1 VKSRSHVT
9 TGLLLAACSVSGW
22 TAQQRTFTIR
32 EPFGLAWGPDQV
44 RYAVEFPQG
53 TVTADGIALKDAAG
67 RPVAV
72 QLTGIE
78 LWPDGKTVKRAT
90 AHFMVTLRPDENAAW
105 TLTADNRA
113 AGQPA
118 SDIEVRQ
125 HADTIE
131 LLNGKTGI
139 RLVGGKKTFAEPVE
153 ASRLPAPIQ
162 AVRLHDRQWIGKGWW
177 QTEVKC
183 TGYRAEVTERGPVLA
198 RAKLHFDFEGDKHYA
213 ASVELASGQDLAVL
227 SEEYNLSEGVGH
239 PMSGV
244 GGMQPDVSYA
254 YVYPKFA
261 TPDRALVWDWWG
273 QTHAKL
279 PTANAYV
286 FSFGEGLQPDSAEFF
301 GRSQYGNLAAGDGGL
316 KYDKDGRFAYVN
328 ADLQW
333 GDEETL
339 CLGLYNSQA
348 PARQLAVVGLRPSR
362 WLHPDIDPHPD
373 ATLVQYTQTTCLT
386 FERRKSGEVFFRAP
400 ADLGRRVYGIGGV
413 QRTLAR
419 HVVPERSGPR
429 PSNTDA
435 WGSDLML
442 RHVRLGRLELDTVKD
457 WVLDYPETAKYPR
470 LFVPEGDR
478 VRYESRRT
486 RKPVE
491 EVRALLAARQGPT
504 EIEKRVVT
512 EALAKTSCLVR
523 HFAQIDKGHM
533 DFGIEEG
540 LLADLA
546 EDALA
551 SPACTPEQARE
562 LRKWLA
568 AITYFAVHPDF
579 VPPRTAGFAWGSA
592 NMMAQVQCR
601 ACRIAALLP
610 HHPQGREWRRQLA
623 KVVTLYVEDQINEA
637 GVTLECPHYGD
648 MAITMPVMGL
658 AALASCGDNDLARAA
673 GRLRAAAHM
682 RLATL
687 LPYDLRG
694 GFRSQTPEGDGYYM
708 AEGAF
713 APLAGFFQKLDPA
726 LARNLA
732 WGVKESDNDLG
743 GHSDSAFK
751 LFDVGLEPVEPKLV
765 SEHFPGYGLVM
776 RNGFPRRDETYVQ
789 VYAGAFCWG
798 HGHEDRGTWV
808 MYAKGAPLM
817 MDFAAM
823 YTPSMRENWL
833 HPGGLSFN
841 HDETL
846 RPAGDDPKD
855 DWWRKGPNEQYRKA
869 AHAPFTVVEMKPSPS
884 STAAVDRQ
892 GSITAFKTTPLADYA
907 AMERRLSY
915 LCRVPYL
922 LKEPHGSDLFDDGI
936 RQEIRLKNPFTWTR
950 RFVFVK
956 DADPLGHNYLVI
968 RDDLAGNSELAPCLN
983 LWCLADRLDLNGQTA
998 IYKGSYDVD
1007 LHCYLAEPAAFQP
1020 RTRKLAN
1027 PCQFAFARHF
1037 KPTFGDRPFEEQI
1050 QLQIP
1055 QAKPGGG
1062 YFVALVPLRRGEAAP
1077 RFATLPGGN
1086 AIRVT
1091 FPDRVDTIVLRTG
1104 GGAIELDGRKLS
1116 SPALLLVR
1124 RGGQQEIVDLAG
1136 K

>member
-1 VKSRSHVT
+1 MA
-9 TGLLLAACSVSGW
+9 GLLVAICSASGW

-32 EPFGLAWGPDQV
+32 EPFGLAWGPDRVKYTVQF
-44 RYAVEFPQG
+44 APG
-53 TVTADGIALKDAAG
+53 AVTADGVSLKDAAG

-72 QLTGIE
+72 QLTDVE
-78 LWPDGKTVKRAT
+78 LWPDGKSVKRAT
-90 AHFMVTLRPDENAAW
+90 AHFMVTLQPEENAAW
-105 TLTADNRA
+105 TLAAGTRA
-113 AGQPA
+113 AQQPA
-118 SDIEVRQ
+118 GDIETRQ
-125 HADTIE
+125 HGDFIE
-131 LLNGKTGI
+131 LANGKTGI
-139 RLVGGKKTFAEPVE
+139 RLAGGKKTFAAPL
-153 ASRLPAPIQ
+153 AANRLPAPIQ

-177 QTEVKC
+177 QTDVKC
-183 TGYRAEVTERGPVLA
+183 TGYRAEITEQGPVLA
-198 RAKLHFDFEGDKHYA
+198 RAKLRFDFERDKYYA
-213 ASVELASGQDLAVL
+213 ATVELVAGQDLAVVA
-227 SEEYNLSEGVGH
+227 EEYNLSEGTGH

-244 GGMQPDVSYA
+244 NGMKPGVSYA

-261 TPDRALVWDWWG
+261 SPDRALVWDWWG

-286 FSFGEGLQPDSAEFF
+286 FSFGEGLRPDSAEFA
-301 GRSQYGNLAAGDGGL
+301 GRSQYGNLAQGDGGL
-316 KYDKDGRFAYVN
+316 KYDKDGRFAYLN
-328 ADLQW
+328 AYLQW

-339 CLGLYNSQA
+339 YLGLYSSKA
-348 PARQLAVVGLRPSR
+348 PARQLAVVALRPSQ

-373 ATLVQYTQTTCLT
+373 ATLVQYTQTTCLS

-400 ADLGRRVYGIGGV
+400 ADLGKRVYGIGGV
-413 QRTLAR
+413 ERSMAR
-419 HVVPERSGPR
+419 HIIPERSGPR
-429 PSNTDA
+429 LSDKDA
-435 WGSDLML
+435 WGSALML
-442 RHVRLGRLELDTVKD
+442 RHVRLGRLELDSVKD
-457 WVLDYPETAKYPR
+457 WILDYPETAKYPR

-486 RKPVE
+486 RKPPE
-491 EVRALLAARQGPT
+491 EVQKELAARRGPT
-504 EIEKRVVT
+504 EADKRVVA
-512 EALAKTSCLVR
+512 EALAKTRYLVR
-523 HFAQIDKGHM
+523 HFAQLDKGHM

-540 LLADLA
+540 IYADLA

-551 SPACTPEQARE
+551 SPACTAEQANE
-562 LRKWLA
+562 LRKWLS
-568 AITYFAVHPDF
+568 AITYFALHPDF
-579 VPPRTAGFAWGSA
+579 VPPREAGFAWGSA

-610 HHPQGREWRRQLA
+610 HHPQGRAWRRQLA

-658 AALASCGDNDLARAA
+658 AALASCGDAELSRAA

-687 LPYDLRG
+687 LPYDVRG

-708 AEGAF
+708 SEGAF
-713 APLAGFFQKLDPA
+713 APLAGFFQNVDPE
-726 LARNLA
+726 LARSLA

-743 GHSDSAFK
+743 GHADSAFK
-751 LFDVGLEPVEPKLV
+751 LFDVGFEPLLPKLA
-765 SEHFPGYGLVM
+765 SEHFPGYGFVM
-776 RNGFPRRDETYVQ
+776 RNGFPRRDEAYVQ
-789 VYAGAFCWG
+789 VYAGAFSWG

-869 AHAPFTVVEMKPSPS
+869 AKAPFTVVEMKPSPS

-892 GSITAFKTTPLADYA
+892 GCVTAFRTTPLADYA
-907 AMERRLSY
+907 ATERRLSY

-922 LKEPHGSDLFDDGI
+922 LKDPHGIDLFDDGI
-936 RQEIRLKNPFTWTR
+936 NQEICLKNPFTWTR

-956 DADPLGHNYLVI
+956 DADPMGHNYLVI
-968 RDDLAGNSELAPCLN
+968 RDDLAGNTDLDPCLN
-983 LWCLADRLDLNGQTA
+983 LWCLAERLDVSGQTA
-998 IYKGSYDVD
+998 LYTGAHGVD
-1007 LHCYLAEPAAFQP
+1007 LCCYVAEPATFRP
-1020 RTRKLAN
+1020 RTRTLGN
-1027 PCQFAFARHF
+1027 PCAFGFGRHF
-1037 KPTFGDRPFEEQI
+1037 TATFKNKPFEEQI

-1055 QAKPGGG
+1055 QAKRGGG
-1062 YFVALVPLRRGEAAP
+1062 YFVALVPLARGEAAP
-1077 RFATLPGGN
+1077 KFATLLDGK
-1086 AIRVT
+1086 AIRVA
-1091 FPDRVDTIVLRTG
+1091 FPDRVDTIVLRSAG
-1104 GGAIELDGRKLS
+1104 GEIEVEGRKIS
-1116 SPALLLVR
+1116 SPAVLLTR
-1124 RGGQQEIVDLAG
+1124 RGGQQQVVDFAG
-1136 K
+1136 TR